1 MAFFDDVDNNT
12 NVLGTRLSTNAMFV
26 RSAVGDRLST
36 IVQNLALVVT
46 AMAIVFALE
55 WRVAWVMVATFPF
68 LIGALVGEV

>member
-1 MAFFDDVDNNT
+1 
-12 NVLGTRLSTNAMFV
+12 MFV

-36 IVQNLALVVT
+36 IVQNLALIVT